1 MYMTWKKLLGWAAG
15 GLSASAARTI
25 MDQLLDVGRYE
36 PELASAGGRQ
46 HNSRVQGDRE
56 RVEQHDPSVSA
67 RFESRDSD
75 HHREPPFAV
84 LIWNAADLLFHHGRY
99 RWYTCHHGSSCLP
112 PTTRAVE
119 SKPCITDRQLLPAR
133 GVCVG
138 RLRPH
143 PCPMMSQQRI

>member
-1 MYMTWKKLLGWAAG
+1 
-15 GLSASAARTI
+15 

-119 SKPCITDRQLLPAR
+119 FEARARVSQTDS
-133 GVCVG
+133 CS
-138 RLRPH
+138 RPEVYVSEGYDH
-143 PCPMMSQQRI
+143 THAQ

>member
-1 MYMTWKKLLGWAAG
+1 
-15 GLSASAARTI
+15 
-25 MDQLLDVGRYE
+25 MDQLLDVGRCE

-84 LIWNAADLLFHHGRY
+84 FDLECGGLAVSSWPVPLVYMSPRLKLLAADDE
-99 RWYTCHHGSSCLP
+99 SC
-112 PTTRAVE
+112 RVR
-119 SKPCITDRQLLPAR
+119 SRVSQTDS
-133 GVCVG
+133 CS
-138 RLRPH
+138 RPEVYVSEGYDH
-143 PCPMMSQQRI
+143 THAQ

>member
-1 MYMTWKKLLGWAAG
+1 
-15 GLSASAARTI
+15 
-25 MDQLLDVGRYE
+25 MDQLLDVGRCE

-119 SKPCITDRQLLPAR
+119 SKPES
-133 GVCVG
+133 VYH
-138 RLRPH
+138 RPTVA
-143 PCPMMSQQRI
+143 PGQRCMCRKVTTTPMPNDEPTKDLKAQPSSQEYSWAVASPRRAGW